1 MQGALCFEEMIN
13 FAHLISSDRMSLR
26 SSLLFMVVPALMLSA
41 CKSTEESAEVQ
52 AGQML
57 DQARD
62 LLVKQH
68 YTAARDTILSLRRQ
82 HPTALETRRAAIL
95 TLDSIELMETRDSLM
110 RFETRLNACRE
121 TFAQTLPRVN
131 GQTNQTYYDLQR
143 QIFDME
149 QQFDELCAK
158 VKFYLRKID
167 IDAQEL

>member
-1 MQGALCFEEMIN
+1 
-13 FAHLISSDRMSLR
+13 
-26 SSLLFMVVPALMLSA
+26 
-41 CKSTEESAEVQ
+41 
-52 AGQML
+52 ML